1 MFFTLSKARTP
12 RFSLGKGRLSN
23 HGVTPK
29 LRKFGGLGRHATG
42 QNRRFCRTAYRS
54 GSITLQIHPGGLANR
69 PPAGHCSG
77 MAETPWVHTPKHLE
91 VSAPTDVATPG
102 GPALNAA
109 QAAAASHG
117 DTPLLIVAGA
127 GTGKTRTLI
136 HRVAH
141 LIGRGV
147 PAGRIL
153 LLTFTRR
160 ASLEMLDRCQQ
171 LVGPAS
177 HQVQGGT
184 FHGVAHR
191 LLRRFGPAAGLPA
204 DFTILDSADASDL
217 IGLSRAALGYG
228 VAKAGAPR
236 FPRAE
241 TLLSLYSRQV
251 NTDKPIA
258 DILAEGWPHFVAWA
272 GDIETVFADYVKRK
286 GERNLLDYDDLLLSW
301 ALLLEHDPVLS
312 AQIRALYEH
321 VLVDEYQDTNPLQ
334 SRILRAL
341 CTHGR
346 LTVVG
351 DDAQSIYAFRG
362 ATVRNILDFPYQ
374 FPGAEIVTLEQNY
387 RSVPPILETSNALI
401 SRATERYTKQLWS
414 DRTGGEPPWLV
425 TVRDEHDQTRF
436 VVDRI
441 LELHEEGIP
450 LANMAVLFRAGY
462 LSADLEIELT
472 NRRIPYE
479 KWGGLKFLE
488 AAHVKDVVAFLRVL
502 ENPRDEVSWYRLLR
516 LLPGVGDATARVAIE
531 ALMAHNWEAMVLGSV
546 SVPAR
551 ARDGLRAMAALLG
564 GMRHTSATSP
574 GETIS
579 LVRQLY
585 DPLLRAI
592 YDDSHVRL
600 ADLDQLE
607 TIAAGYADRRSLL
620 DALALEPP
628 SNTQDLAVGGD
639 GEDDALILSTAH
651 SSKGKEWDVVFVIHA
666 ADGVFPMAR
675 AAGDEA
681 QVEEER
687 RLLYVAMTRA
697 RDQLVVTYP
706 LHSYATRTGADFAYG
721 QLSRF
726 LDAGVRETMQRVTVG
741 IEPPQALPA
750 PREGIHVDLRAL
762 LRGRFGS

>member
-1 MFFTLSKARTP
+1 
-12 RFSLGKGRLSN
+12 
-23 HGVTPK
+23 
-29 LRKFGGLGRHATG
+29 
-42 QNRRFCRTAYRS
+42 
-54 GSITLQIHPGGLANR
+54 
-69 PPAGHCSG
+69 
-77 MAETPWVHTPKHLE
+77 MAELPWVHTPKHLE
-91 VSAPTDVATPG
+91 VSATRAEG
-102 GPALNAA
+102 SRAGPALNAA

-117 DTPLLIVAGA
+117 DSPLLIVAGA

-160 ASLEMLDRCQQ
+160 ASQEMLDRCQQ

-177 HQVQGGT
+177 KQVQGGT

-217 IGLSRAALGYG
+217 MGLSRAALGYG

-241 TLLSLYSRQV
+241 TLQALYSRHV
-251 NTDKPIA
+251 NTGQGVA
-258 DILAEGWPHFVAWA
+258 GILAEQWPHFLSWA
-272 GDIETVFADYVKRK
+272 GDIELVFTDFVRRK
-286 GERNLLDYDDLLLSW
+286 SERNLLDYDDLLLSW
-301 ALLLEHDPVLS
+301 ALLLEHDAILS
-312 AQIRALYEH
+312 HQIRSLFEH

-334 SRILRAL
+334 SRILRGL

-362 ATVRNILDFPYQ
+362 ATIRNILDFPSQ
-374 FPGAEIVTLEQNY
+374 FPGTEIVTLEQNY
-387 RSVPPILETSNALI
+387 RSVEPILATSNSLI
-401 SRATERYTKQLWS
+401 SRATERYSKQLWT
-414 DRTGGEPPWLV
+414 DRAGGEAPWLV
-425 TVRDEHDQTRF
+425 TVRDEHDQTKF
-436 VVDRI
+436 VVERI
-441 LELHEEGIP
+441 LELHEEGLP
-450 LANMAVLFRAGY
+450 LKNMAVLFRAGY
-462 LSADLEIELT
+462 LSADLEIELA

-516 LLPGVGDATARVAIE
+516 LLPGVGDATARAAIE
-531 ALMAHNWEAMVLGSV
+531 TLAQHHWQPLILGSLPV
-546 SVPAR
+546 AAR
-551 ARDGLRAMAALLG
+551 ARDGIRAMAALLDG
-564 GMRHTSATSP
+564 LQRAGATGP
-574 GETIS
+574 GESIQ

-585 DPLLRAI
+585 DPLLRAT
-592 YDDSHVRL
+592 YDDAHVRL

-607 TIAAGYADRRSLL
+607 TIAAGYEDRRSLL

-651 SSKGKEWDVVFVIHA
+651 SAKGKEWDVVFVIHV

-697 RDQLVVTYP
+697 RDQLIVTYP
-706 LHSYATRTGADFAYG
+706 LHSYSTRTGADFAYG

-726 LDAGVRETMQRVTVG
+726 LDPGVRATMQRVTVG
-741 IEPPQALPA
+741 VEPPQALPA
-750 PREGIHVDLRAL
+750 PRDGAHVDLRAL
-762 LRGRFGS
+762 LRGRFGA

>member
-1 MFFTLSKARTP
+1 
-12 RFSLGKGRLSN
+12 
-23 HGVTPK
+23 
-29 LRKFGGLGRHATG
+29 
-42 QNRRFCRTAYRS
+42 
-54 GSITLQIHPGGLANR
+54 
-69 PPAGHCSG
+69 
-77 MAETPWVHTPKHLE
+77 MAETPWVHAPRHLE
-91 VSAPTDVATPG
+91 VSAAPTPAGTT

-117 DTPLLIVAGA
+117 DSPLLIVAGA

-136 HRVAH
+136 YRVAH
-141 LIGRGV
+141 LISRGV

-160 ASLEMLDRCQQ
+160 ASQEMLDRCQQ
-171 LVGPAS
+171 LVGAAS

-217 IGLSRAALGYG
+217 MGLSRAALGYG
-228 VAKAGAPR
+228 AAKAGAPR

-241 TLLSLYSRQV
+241 TLQALYSRHI
-251 NTDKPIA
+251 NTNQSVP
-258 DILAEGWPHFVAWA
+258 DILAEQWPHFLAWA
-272 GDIETVFADYVKRK
+272 GDIELVFADFVRRK
-286 GERNLLDYDDLLLSW
+286 SERNLLDYDDLLLSW
-301 ALLLEHDPVLS
+301 ALLLEHDVVLS
-312 AQIRALYEH
+312 AQIRELYEH

-341 CTHGR
+341 CPAGR

-362 ATVRNILDFPYQ
+362 ATIRNILDFPSQ
-374 FPGAEIVTLEQNY
+374 FAGAAIVTLEQNY
-387 RSVPPILETSNALI
+387 RSVAPILATSNALI
-401 SRATERYTKQLWS
+401 SRATERYSKQLWT

-425 TVRDEHDQTRF
+425 TVRDEHDQTKF
-436 VVDRI
+436 VVERI
-441 LELHEEGIP
+441 LELHDEGMP
-450 LANMAVLFRAGY
+450 LHNMAVLFRAGS

-516 LLPGVGDATARVAIE
+516 LLPGVGDATARAGIE
-531 ALMAHNWEAMVLGSV
+531 ALALHGWAPLILGSV
-546 SVPAR
+546 PVSAR
-551 ARDGLRAMAALLG
+551 ARDGIRAMSALLDG
-564 GMRHTSATSP
+564 LQRAAATGP
-574 GETIS
+574 GESIQ

-585 DPLLRAI
+585 DPLLRAT
-592 YDDSHVRL
+592 YDDSQVRL

-607 TIAAGYADRRSLL
+607 TIAAGYEDRRSLL

-628 SNTQDLAVGGD
+628 ANTQDLAVGGD
-639 GEDDALILSTAH
+639 GEDDALILTTAH
-651 SSKGKEWDVVFVIHA
+651 SAKGKEWDVVFVIHA

-697 RDQLVVTYP
+697 RDQLIVTYP
-706 LHSYATRTGADFAYG
+706 LHSYSTRTGADFAYG

-726 LDAGVRETMQRVTVG
+726 LDPGVRATMQRVTIGV
-741 IEPPQALPA
+741 EAPPPLPA
-750 PREGIHVDLRAL
+750 PREGAHVDLRAL
-762 LRGRFGS
+762 LRGRFGA